1 MANFDR
7 EFDHYGEPMSL
18 KHVVAGWASKVNW
31 LRANSM
37 SDSSVEEGDMIHHDF
52 IGILHWRNEL
62 QRGLDSVFVSRGG
75 DEWAL
80 VKAIDSHFVDLTALD
95 HFGCLKFLA
104 PDLWSIAADVP
115 WWRVRIPRD
124 GSIGFE
130 FAAVIRRLQRRSSAF
145 REQIRSLDSG
155 AEFPDR
161 VYGSGATS
169 APLRNRHDRLRG
181 ADAALASSV
190 ETALGHLDFLEALAR
205 WARSLNA
212 LRREVIDTPSYLE
225 GSLTVDDYTSILKE
239 RMAIREHPNWS
250 QYAAESAEVAILN
263 ALEAYFL
270 SLTVH
275 DSESVL
281 AEFLQLT
288 SMEPAH
294 KWDSMRIPKGGS
306 IAFELTAAARRV
318 RGIYSPLDD

>member
-7 EFDHYGEPMSL
+7 EFDYYGEPMSL
-18 KHVVAGWASKVNW
+18 KHVVSGWASKVNW
-31 LRANSM
+31 LRANSR
-37 SDSSVEEGDMIHHDF
+37 SDRSVEEGDMIHHDF

-62 QRGLDSVFVSRGG
+62 QRGLDSVSVSRGG

-80 VKAIDSHFVDLTALD
+80 VEAIDNHFADLTALD
-95 HFGCLKFLA
+95 HLGCLQFLA
-104 PDLWSIAADVP
+104 PDLWSVPADDS
-115 WWRVRIPRD
+115 WWRVRIPCD

-130 FAAVIRRLQRRSSAF
+130 FAAVIRRLQERSPAF
-145 REQIRSLDSG
+145 REQVRSLDSG
-155 AEFPDR
+155 AKFTDR
-161 VYGSGATS
+161 VCRSAAT
-169 APLRNRHDRLRG
+169 APSFPHRHDRLRG
-181 ADAALASSV
+181 ADAALTSSV

-212 LRREVIDTPSYLE
+212 LRREVIDTSPYLE

-288 SMEPAH
+288 SMEPAR
-294 KWDSMRIPKGGS
+294 KWDSMRIPKAGS